1 MRSRDAG
8 RGKNQGRCSLLFQAA
23 IGRVRPIRK
32 KVTQAEEGSGVR
44 TSDSEVPVPGESQ
57 AARRQWID
65 GSGDTHK
72 LSSI

>member
-1 MRSRDAG
+1 M
-8 RGKNQGRCSLLFQAA
+8 FQAA